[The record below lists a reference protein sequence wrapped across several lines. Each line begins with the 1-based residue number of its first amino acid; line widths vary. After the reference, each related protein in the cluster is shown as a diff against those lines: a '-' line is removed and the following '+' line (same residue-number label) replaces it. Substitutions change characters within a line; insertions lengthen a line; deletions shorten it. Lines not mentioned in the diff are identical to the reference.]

1 LITSSRVL
9 REDEGYVFENSAAMR
24 RVVVTGI
31 GLLTPVGSGVEECWN
46 NLMQGRSGIGPIT
59 LFDTEKFETKFAGE
73 VKGFDPKAYME
84 AKKVKEMGRFAQLAV
99 GAGVLAWND
108 AGLGTLDE
116 AARDRIGCIVGVGL
130 GGIDFIEHNTKVLY
144 DKGPH
149 RVSPYFIPGTIANM
163 AAGQLAI
170 RLGLRGPNFC
180 TTSACS
186 SGAHAIGESMH
197 AIRRGDADVIL
208 AGGAEAAVTM
218 LGIAGFNAL
227 KALSTRNDDPQ
238 RASRPWD
245 KDRDGF
251 VMGEGSG
258 VLVLEEYERA
268 KKRGAKIYAELIGY
282 GASDDAFHITNP
294 PPASEGAQRAMRAAF
309 RDARIDPSAV
319 GYLNAHAT
327 STPAGDVQEAKGI
340 RAVFGPSADSL
351 MVSSTKS
358 MMGHLLG
365 AAGAVEAAVACL
377 AVQRG
382 QIPPTINL
390 EHPDEGC
397 DLDFV
402 PNVGREK
409 KIEIA
414 MSNAFGFGGVN
425 TALIVKRV

>member
-1 LITSSRVL
+1 
-9 REDEGYVFENSAAMR
+9 MR
-24 RVVVTGI
+24 RVVVTGL
-31 GLLTPVGSGVEECWN
+31 GLLTPVGAGVEECWK
-46 NLMQGRSGIGPIT
+46 NLMEGRSGIGPIT

-84 AKKVKEMGRFAQLAV
+84 AKKVKEMGRFAQIAV

-108 AGLGTLDE
+108 AGLGTLDD
-116 AARDRIGCIVGVGL
+116 AARDRIGCIIGVGL
-130 GGIDFIEHNTKVLY
+130 GGIDFIENNTKVLY
-144 DKGPH
+144 EKGPH

-170 RLGLRGPNFC
+170 RLGLRGPNYC

-218 LGIAGFNAL
+218 LGISGFNAL

-268 KKRGAKIYAELIGY
+268 KARGAKVYAELIGY

-294 PPASEGAQRAMRAAF
+294 PQASEGAQRAMRAAF
-309 RDARIDPSAV
+309 KDAQIDPSAV

-340 RAVFGPSADSL
+340 RAVFGANADSL

-365 AAGAVEAAVACL
+365 AAGSVEAAIACL

-390 EHPDEGC
+390 EDPDEGC

-402 PNVGREK
+402 PNTGREK

-425 TALIVKRV
+425 TSLIVKRV

>member
-1 LITSSRVL
+1 
-9 REDEGYVFENSAAMR
+9 MR
-24 RVVVTGI
+24 RVVVTGL
-31 GLLTPVGSGVEECWN
+31 GLLTPVGTGVEECWK
-46 NLMQGRSGIGPIT
+46 NLMEGRSGIGPIT

-99 GAGVLAWND
+99 GAGVLAWED
-108 AGLGTLDE
+108 AGLGTLDD
-116 AARDRIGCIVGVGL
+116 AARDRIGCIIGVGL
-130 GGIDFIEHNTKVLY
+130 GGIDFIENNTKVLY
-144 DKGPH
+144 EKGPR

-170 RLGLRGPNFC
+170 RLGLRGPNYC

-218 LGIAGFNAL
+218 LGISGFNAL
-227 KALSTRNDDPQ
+227 KALSTRNEDPQ

-268 KKRGAKIYAELIGY
+268 KARGAKVYAELIGY

-294 PPASEGAQRAMRAAF
+294 PAASEGAQRAMRAAF
-309 RDARIDPSAV
+309 KDAQIDPSVV

-340 RAVFGPSADSL
+340 RAVFGANADSL

-365 AAGAVEAAVACL
+365 AAGTVEAAIACL

-390 EHPDEGC
+390 ENPDDGC

-402 PNVGREK
+402 PNTGREK

-425 TALIVKRV
+425 TTLIVKRV

>member
-1 LITSSRVL
+1 
-9 REDEGYVFENSAAMR
+9 MR
-24 RVVVTGI
+24 RVVVTGL
-31 GLLTPVGSGVEECWN
+31 GLITPVGTGVDECWK
-46 NLMQGRSGIGPIT
+46 NLMEGKSGIGPIT
-59 LFDTEKFETKFAGE
+59 LFDPARFDSKFAGE
-73 VKGFDPKAYME
+73 VKGFDPKTYME

-108 AGLGTLDE
+108 ANLGTLDE
-116 AARDRIGCIVGVGL
+116 AERNRIGCIIGVGL
-130 GGIDFIEHNTKVLY
+130 GGIDFIEINTKTLY
-144 DKGPH
+144 EKGPTK
-149 RVSPYFIPGTIANM
+149 VSPYFIPGTIANM

-170 RLGLRGPNFC
+170 RLGLRGPNYC

-197 AIRRGDADVIL
+197 SIRRGAADVIL

-218 LGIAGFNAL
+218 LGISGFNAL
-227 KALSTRNDDPQ
+227 RALSTRNDDPQ
-238 RASRPWD
+238 GASRPWD
-245 KDRDGF
+245 KSRDGF

-268 KKRGAKIYAELIGY
+268 KARGARIYCELIGY
-282 GASDDAFHITNP
+282 GASDDGFHITNP
-294 PPASEGAQRAMRAAF
+294 PPESEGAQRAMAAAF
-309 RDARIDPSAV
+309 ADASVSADAI

-340 RAVFGPSADSL
+340 RRVFGASADKL

-365 AAGAVEAAVACL
+365 AAGSVEAAVIAL

-382 QIPPTINL
+382 EIPPTINL
-390 EHPDEGC
+390 QNPDEGC

-402 PNVGREK
+402 PNVGRRQS
-409 KIEIA
+409 IDYA

-425 TALIVKRV
+425 TSLIVKKV

>member
-1 LITSSRVL
+1 
-9 REDEGYVFENSAAMR
+9 MR
-24 RVVVTGI
+24 RVVVTGL
-31 GLLTPVGSGVEECWN
+31 GLLTPVGAGVGECWK
-46 NLMQGRSGIGPIT
+46 NLMEGRSGIGPIT

-84 AKKVKEMGRFAQLAV
+84 AKKVKEMGRFAQIAV

-108 AGLGTLDE
+108 AGLGTLDD
-116 AARDRIGCIVGVGL
+116 AARDRIGCIIGVGL
-130 GGIDFIEHNTKVLY
+130 GGIDFIENNTKVLY
-144 DKGPH
+144 EKGPH

-170 RLGLRGPNFC
+170 RLGLRGPNYC

-218 LGIAGFNAL
+218 LGISGFNAL

-268 KKRGAKIYAELIGY
+268 KARGAKVYAELIGY

-294 PPASEGAQRAMRAAF
+294 PQASEGAQRAMRAAF
-309 RDARIDPSAV
+309 KDAQIDPSAV

-340 RAVFGPSADSL
+340 RAVFGANADSL

-365 AAGAVEAAVACL
+365 AAGSVEAAIACL

-390 EHPDEGC
+390 EDPDEGC

-402 PNVGREK
+402 PNTGREK

-425 TALIVKRV
+425 TSLIVKRV

>member
-1 LITSSRVL
+1 
-9 REDEGYVFENSAAMR
+9 MR
-24 RVVVTGI
+24 RVVITGL
-31 GLLTPVGSGVEECWN
+31 GLLTPVGTGVEECWK
-46 NLMQGRSGIGPIT
+46 NLMEGRSGIGPIT

-84 AKKVKEMGRFAQLAV
+84 AKKVKEMGRFAQIAV

-108 AGLGTLDE
+108 AGLGTLDD
-116 AARDRIGCIVGVGL
+116 AARDRIGCIIGVGL
-130 GGIDFIEHNTKVLY
+130 GGIDFIENNTKVLY
-144 DKGPH
+144 EKGPH

-170 RLGLRGPNFC
+170 RLGLRGPNYC

-208 AGGAEAAVTM
+208 AGGAEAAVSM
-218 LGIAGFNAL
+218 LGISGFNAL
-227 KALSTRNDDPQ
+227 KALSTRNEEPQ

-268 KKRGAKIYAELIGY
+268 KARGAKIYAELIGY

-294 PPASEGAQRAMRAAF
+294 PQASEGAQRAMRAAF
-309 RDARIDPSAV
+309 KDAGISPSAV

-340 RAVFGPSADSL
+340 RAVFGADADSL

-365 AAGAVEAAVACL
+365 AAGSVEAAIACL

-390 EHPDEGC
+390 ENPDDGC

-409 KIEIA
+409 TIEIA

-425 TALIVKRV
+425 TTLIVKKV